1 MNIEQWEI
9 GRLKPFHNNSRVHDE
24 KNLKAINASIDRFDW
39 LQPIVVDK
47 DGVIVMGH
55 GRLEAAKQLGLEQVP
70 VLVADWLTDN
80 EAAAAREAD
89 NMTQDLSFFDM
100 DLLNENLEQIDWLDC
115 DMTQFGFYLD
125 HAGEELEVDEAVNEY
140 VQGTTPF
147 ARFIDEESNYVVLKF
162 RTEKDWL
169 NASSVLGLRNEQ
181 ALPSRK
187 DGNVNEKFKFTGLG
201 RVVDGVDAMRIIIEN
216 AKALGMMDE

>member
-1 MNIEQWEI
+1 MNVEQWDI

-47 DGVIVMGH
+47 DGVIIMGH
-55 GRLEAAKQLGLEQVP
+55 GRLEAAKQLNMEKVP
-70 VLVADWLTDN
+70 VLVADWLTEN

-125 HAGEELEVDEAVNEY
+125 DELFGGVEPEEDDYTEDQADEA
-140 VQGTTPF
+140 
-147 ARFIDEESNYVVLKF
+147 
-162 RTEKDWL
+162 
-169 NASSVLGLRNEQ
+169 
-181 ALPSRK
+181 PSRVQRGEIWK
-187 DGNVNEKFKFTGLG
+187 LG
-201 RVVDGVDAMRIIIEN
+201 DHRLMCGDSSASDDIKTLVGEGRGTDVRFHRP
-216 AKALGMMDE
+216 ALWRRNRR

>member
-70 VLVADWLTDN
+70 VLVADWLTEN

-115 DMTQFGFYLD
+115 DMEKFGFS
-125 HAGEELEVDEAVNEY
+125 A
-140 VQGTTPF
+140 
-147 ARFIDEESNYVVLKF
+147 
-162 RTEKDWL
+162 
-169 NASSVLGLRNEQ
+169 
-181 ALPSRK
+181 
-187 DGNVNEKFKFTGLG
+187 
-201 RVVDGVDAMRIIIEN
+201 GVDIDSFFEDAAESGESGTGEPSEL
-216 AKALGMMDE
+216 KEVQCPHCGMYFTV